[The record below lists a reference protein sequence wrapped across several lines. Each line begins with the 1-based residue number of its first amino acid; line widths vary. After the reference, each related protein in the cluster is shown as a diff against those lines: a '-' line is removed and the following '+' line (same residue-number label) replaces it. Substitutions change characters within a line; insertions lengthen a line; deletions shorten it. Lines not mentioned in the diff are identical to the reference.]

1 MTSVAATLAAPM
13 LRKEVPDV
21 LAKICAD
28 TLAEVERR
36 KAALPLED
44 LKARMKDAPVPR
56 GFGQTLME
64 AAAAGR
70 IGLIAEIKKASPSG
84 GLIRPDF
91 DPAVLA
97 RAYQEG
103 GATCLSVLT
112 NAPYFQGSPDDLRAV
127 RAAVPLPI
135 LRKDFILDPWQVYE
149 SREMGAD
156 CILLIM
162 AALADHQAVE
172 LEHIARS
179 LDLDVLV
186 EVHDAAEL
194 QRALGL
200 QTKLI
205 GINNRN
211 LKTLHTDLNVTVELA
226 PHVPPDRFLI
236 GESGI
241 RSHAD
246 IARLSE
252 LCVSSFLVGESLM
265 RQPDITAAT
274 RALLGG

>member
-1 MTSVAATLAAPM
+1 MTTAAPATM
-13 LRKEVPDV
+13 TLSESVPDT

-28 TLAEVERR
+28 TLAEAQRR
-36 KAALPLED
+36 KAAMPLDEVR
-44 LKARMKDAPVPR
+44 ARARDAAPPR
-56 GFGQTLME
+56 GFGRALME
-64 AAAAGR
+64 ATAAGR
-70 IGLIAEIKKASPSG
+70 IALIAEIKKASPSG

-91 DPAVLA
+91 DPPALA
-97 RAYQEG
+97 RAYAEG

-112 NAPYFQGSPDDLRAV
+112 DAPYFQGSAEHLRAA
-127 RAAVPLPI
+127 RAAVKLPV

-149 SREMGAD
+149 SRAIGAD

-162 AALADHQAVE
+162 AALSDHQAVE
-172 LEHIARS
+172 LEGLARM

-186 EVHDAAEL
+186 EVHDEDEL
-194 QRALGL
+194 RRALGL

-211 LKTLHTDLNVTVELA
+211 LKTLRTDLNTTMELA

-241 RSHAD
+241 RGHDD
-246 IARLSE
+246 IVRLGTMG
-252 LCVSSFLVGESLM
+252 LACFLVGESLM
-265 RQPDITAAT
+265 RQPDVAAAT
-274 RALLGG
+274 RALLGR